1 MDAQQA
7 EGAPAGS
14 KSKGGKRGA
23 RGNGKTPAAA
33 KSTRARRVQLFVVL
47 DLRMIHPSIC
57 RARVRN
63 LLQPVKKPSSLLEFS
78 LNPPSLAPSFV
89 VSGDSYSATGQM
101 YIDILT
107 GVLEDEDEEGVAN
120 AITVHAFNVLQSAT
134 IASECSSSSSKT
146 SW

>member
-47 DLRMIHPSIC
+47 DLRMIHPS
-57 RARVRN
+57 
-63 LLQPVKKPSSLLEFS
+63 
-78 LNPPSLAPSFV
+78 PSLAPSFV
-89 VSGDSYSATGQM
+89 VSEDSYSATGQM